1 MSYINIIADDKDL
14 IVYRKNLRE
23 LCKSVTATILFSQLL
38 YWFKR
43 TKNQPFYKF
52 IQPCNQN
59 EYKQGDSWTEELGF
73 SYLEFTSAFSQ
84 IGKKYNS
91 KTEMKSDEK
100 INDYMFYA
108 YTDKIE
114 RKTYYHINL
123 KLIENNLS
131 NLYNS
136 EIKND
141 ISPKVGNLGNLNSR
155 DEETLI
161 TEIGKPKS
169 DYITENISENITEN
183 TTNIIK
189 NIKKEKTLN
198 QSSKIS
204 TNLEIH
210 LEALENYKQE
220 LLANPDKSL
229 FISNRRSEGQI
240 WAVDKAK
247 AQITTICETIKEW
260 LPTRVKKLTSNPK
273 ISLRFSQFAE
283 GKELGWIY
291 PEKTNSYQSNDWR
304 DRRTKYETP
313 DELKGY

>member
-1 MSYINIIADDKDL
+1 MSYTNILRDDKTV
-14 IVYRKNLRE
+14 INYRPSLNKLTG
-23 LCKSVTATILFSQLL
+23 SVTATILLQQIIFR
-38 YWFKR
+38 WKEEA
-43 TKNQPFYKF
+43 FYKF
-52 IQPCNQN
+52 KAPCTHRL
-59 EYKQGDSWTEELGF
+59 YRKGDSWIEELGF
-73 SYLEFTSAFSQ
+73 TLKEFDGAVSKLKSSKLVSTKITQDRLTYYSLDVELLENKLTSIFEDLEF
-84 IGKKYNS
+84 S
-91 KTEMKSDEK
+91 KTTKGDLGKLQKVIFQNYKRE
-100 INDYMFYA
+100 F
-108 YTDKIE
+108 
-114 RKTYYHINL
+114 RKTTKGDLPIL
-123 KLIENNLS
+123 
-131 NLYNS
+131 
-136 EIKND
+136 
-141 ISPKVGNLGNLNSR
+141 
-155 DEETLI
+155 
-161 TEIGKPKS
+161 
-169 DYITENISENITEN
+169 TENTTEN